1 MDANSCGVSAD
12 PQDLPHL
19 TGGELI
25 PDGKEKGLAISLGE
39 GTERGGDFGLTRDH
53 GRGRCREEL
62 DHESAEEGFTSN
74 ALPAHVGEDLA
85 ADANGPS
92 NLGTFRDSIGLLP
105 EEQHGLAD
113 GVFSLFGRRSAQGI
127 SPGRL
132 VHAINQRLELTHVVH
147 PALLDVPLLL
157 RNTCHNSTHPFRELC
172 HPLDTVPNRRSNTP
186 MTRHDQ
192 DRKTRI
198 LQAIA
203 EGIRRSGTPPTVREI
218 ADLVGLAAPS
228 AVHHHLETLEHE
240 GLIERGAGLSRSVRL
255 TARGRSLL
263 EIDSELETTNLPMAA
278 RELVVVG
285 QIAAGGPIE
294 AYEER
299 SETVAVPEFMSTPDS
314 YLLKIRGDSM
324 IDAQIADGDYVVI
337 KPSKVAADGD
347 IVVAQVEENEVTL
360 KQLFR
365 ETGRVRLQPANKAYK
380 PMYYPT
386 VNVQGVLVGV
396 LRRVH

>member
-1 MDANSCGVSAD
+1 MMQLQRSFTPTRTPTNAAVTLMGSSYCSDCLSARLVCPYANPARSPAKARGEEGYEAEFKND
-12 PQDLPHL
+12 
-19 TGGELI
+19 GG
-25 PDGKEKGLAISLGE
+25 GLA
-39 GTERGGDFGLTRDH
+39 H
-53 GRGRCREEL
+53 GASVPTLC
-62 DHESAEEGFTSN
+62 
-74 ALPAHVGEDLA
+74 
-85 ADANGPS
+85 
-92 NLGTFRDSIGLLP
+92 
-105 EEQHGLAD
+105 Q
-113 GVFSLFGRRSAQGI
+113 
-127 SPGRL
+127 
-132 VHAINQRLELTHVVH
+132 
-147 PALLDVPLLL
+147 LLDRIP
-157 RNTCHNSTHPFRELC
+157 NS
-172 HPLDTVPNRRSNTP
+172 RSNGC
-186 MTRHDQ
+186 MTKHDQ

-203 EGIRRSGTPPTVREI
+203 EGSRRSGTPPTVREI

-228 AVHHHLETLEHE
+228 AVHHHLETLERE
-240 GLIERGAGLSRSVRL
+240 GLIQRDSGLSRSVRL

-263 EIDSELETTNLPMAA
+263 EIDDAVETTNLPMAA

-299 SETVAVPEFMSTPDS
+299 SESVAVPEFMSTADS

-324 IDAQIADGDYVVI
+324 IDVQIADGDYVVI

-365 ETGRVRLQPANKAYK
+365 ESGRVRLQPANKAYA

>member
-1 MDANSCGVSAD
+1 MMQLQRSFTPTRTPTNAAVTLMGSSYCSDCLSARLVCPYANPARSPAKARGEEGYEAEFKND
-12 PQDLPHL
+12 
-19 TGGELI
+19 GG
-25 PDGKEKGLAISLGE
+25 GLA
-39 GTERGGDFGLTRDH
+39 H
-53 GRGRCREEL
+53 GASVPTLC
-62 DHESAEEGFTSN
+62 
-74 ALPAHVGEDLA
+74 
-85 ADANGPS
+85 
-92 NLGTFRDSIGLLP
+92 
-105 EEQHGLAD
+105 Q
-113 GVFSLFGRRSAQGI
+113 
-127 SPGRL
+127 
-132 VHAINQRLELTHVVH
+132 
-147 PALLDVPLLL
+147 LLDRIP
-157 RNTCHNSTHPFRELC
+157 NS
-172 HPLDTVPNRRSNTP
+172 RSNGC
-186 MTRHDQ
+186 MTKHDQ

-203 EGIRRSGTPPTVREI
+203 EGSRRSGTPPTVREI

-228 AVHHHLETLEHE
+228 AVHHHLETLERE
-240 GLIERGAGLSRSVRL
+240 GLIQRDSGLSRSVRL

-263 EIDSELETTNLPMAA
+263 EIDDAVETTNLPMAA

-299 SETVAVPEFMSTPDS
+299 SESVAVPEFMSTADS

-365 ETGRVRLQPANKAYK
+365 ESGRVRLQPANKAYV

>member
-1 MDANSCGVSAD
+1 VDANRRSIGAD

-25 PDGKEKGLAISLGE
+25 PDGKEEGLAVSLGE
-39 GTERGGDFGLTRDH
+39 GTERGGDFRLAGDH
-53 GRGRCREEL
+53 GGGGGGEKLR
-62 DHESAEEGFTSN
+62 HKSAEEGFTSY

-85 ADANGPS
+85 ADTNRPS
-92 NLGTFRDSIGLLP
+92 DLGALRYALGLLP
-105 EEQHGLAD
+105 EEQHGFTD
-113 GVFSLFGRRSAQGI
+113 GVFGLVGRRSTEGVP
-127 SPGRL
+127 PGRL

-147 PALLDVPLLL
+147 PAPLDVPLLC
-157 RNTCHNSTHPFRELC
+157 RNTCHNSTHPFRGLC

-228 AVHHHLETLEHE
+228 AVHHHLETLEQE

-255 TARGRSLL
+255 TARGRALL

>member
-1 MDANSCGVSAD
+1 
-12 PQDLPHL
+12 
-19 TGGELI
+19 
-25 PDGKEKGLAISLGE
+25 
-39 GTERGGDFGLTRDH
+39 
-53 GRGRCREEL
+53 
-62 DHESAEEGFTSN
+62 
-74 ALPAHVGEDLA
+74 
-85 ADANGPS
+85 
-92 NLGTFRDSIGLLP
+92 
-105 EEQHGLAD
+105 
-113 GVFSLFGRRSAQGI
+113 
-127 SPGRL
+127 
-132 VHAINQRLELTHVVH
+132 
-147 PALLDVPLLL
+147 
-157 RNTCHNSTHPFRELC
+157 
-172 HPLDTVPNRRSNTP
+172 
-186 MTRHDQ
+186 MTKHDQ

-198 LQAIA
+198 LQANA
-203 EGIRRSGTPPTVREI
+203 EGSRRSGTPPTVREI

-228 AVHHHLETLEHE
+228 AVHHHLETLERE
-240 GLIERGAGLSRSVRL
+240 GLIQREEGLSRSVRL

-263 EIDSELETTNLPMAA
+263 ELDDAVETTNLPMAA

-299 SETVAVPEFMSTPDS
+299 SESVAVPEFMSTADS

-365 ETGRVRLQPANKAYK
+365 ESGRVRLQPANKAYA

>member
-1 MDANSCGVSAD
+1 
-12 PQDLPHL
+12 
-19 TGGELI
+19 
-25 PDGKEKGLAISLGE
+25 
-39 GTERGGDFGLTRDH
+39 
-53 GRGRCREEL
+53 
-62 DHESAEEGFTSN
+62 
-74 ALPAHVGEDLA
+74 
-85 ADANGPS
+85 
-92 NLGTFRDSIGLLP
+92 
-105 EEQHGLAD
+105 
-113 GVFSLFGRRSAQGI
+113 
-127 SPGRL
+127 
-132 VHAINQRLELTHVVH
+132 
-147 PALLDVPLLL
+147 
-157 RNTCHNSTHPFRELC
+157 
-172 HPLDTVPNRRSNTP
+172 

-228 AVHHHLETLEHE
+228 AVHHHLETLEQE

-263 EIDSELETTNLPMAA
+263 EIDSELETTTLPMAA

-380 PMYYPT
+380 PMYYPA

>member
-1 MDANSCGVSAD
+1 MVAIAHILIHTVFDPHHPLAPAQHLGNPRFDAALALGLIITQPGKLVLF
-12 PQDLPHL
+12 P
-19 TGGELI
+19 GE
-25 PDGKEKGLAISLGE
+25 
-39 GTERGGDFGLTRDH
+39 
-53 GRGRCREEL
+53 
-62 DHESAEEGFTSN
+62 
-74 ALPAHVGEDLA
+74 V
-85 ADANGPS
+85 ADAEA
-92 NLGTFRDSIGLLP
+92 LSIVQARCASCHAAQP
-105 EEQHGLAD
+105 TDATIKVAPK
-113 GVFSLFGRRSAQGI
+113 GV
-127 SPGRL
+127 
-132 VHAINQRLELTHVVH
+132 
-147 PALLDVPLLL
+147 
-157 RNTCHNSTHPFRELC
+157 
-172 HPLDTVPNRRSNTP
+172 
-186 MTRHDQ
+186 
-192 DRKTRI
+192 
-198 LQAIA
+198 
-203 EGIRRSGTPPTVREI
+203 
-218 ADLVGLAAPS
+218 
-228 AVHHHLETLEHE
+228 HLETLEQE

>member
-1 MDANSCGVSAD
+1 MDADCRGICAD
-12 PQDLPHL
+12 PQDFPHF
-19 TGGELI
+19 TGGELV
-25 PDGKEKGLAISLGE
+25 PDGKEEGLAVSLGE
-39 GTERGGDFGLTRDH
+39 GTERGGDFGLAGDH
-53 GRGRCREEL
+53 GGGGDGEEL
-62 DHESAEEGFTSN
+62 GHESAEEGFTSN

-85 ADANGPS
+85 ADTNRPS
-92 NLGTFRDSIGLLP
+92 DLGSLRYALGLLP
-105 EEQHGLAD
+105 EEQHGFTD
-113 GVFSLFGRRSAQGI
+113 GVFSLIGRRSTEGVP
-127 SPGRL
+127 PGRL

-147 PALLDVPLLL
+147 PAPLDVPLLS

-228 AVHHHLETLEHE
+228 AVHHHLETLEQE

>member
-1 MDANSCGVSAD
+1 MMQLQRSFTPTRTPTNAAVTLMGSSYCSDCLSARLVCPYANPARSPAKARGEEEYEAEVKS
-12 PQDLPHL
+12 
-19 TGGELI
+19 GG
-25 PDGKEKGLAISLGE
+25 GGLA
-39 GTERGGDFGLTRDH
+39 H
-53 GRGRCREEL
+53 GASVPTLC
-62 DHESAEEGFTSN
+62 
-74 ALPAHVGEDLA
+74 
-85 ADANGPS
+85 
-92 NLGTFRDSIGLLP
+92 
-105 EEQHGLAD
+105 Q
-113 GVFSLFGRRSAQGI
+113 
-127 SPGRL
+127 
-132 VHAINQRLELTHVVH
+132 
-147 PALLDVPLLL
+147 LLDKIP
-157 RNTCHNSTHPFRELC
+157 NS
-172 HPLDTVPNRRSNTP
+172 RSNGC
-186 MTRHDQ
+186 MTKHDQ

-203 EGIRRSGTPPTVREI
+203 EGSRRSGTPPTVREI

-228 AVHHHLETLEHE
+228 AVHHHLETLERE
-240 GLIERGAGLSRSVRL
+240 GLIQRDSGLSRSVRL

-263 EIDSELETTNLPMAA
+263 ELDDAVETTNLPMAA

-299 SETVAVPEFMSTPDS
+299 SESVAVPEFMSTADS

-347 IVVAQVEENEVTL
+347 IVVAQVGENEVTL

-365 ETGRVRLQPANKAYK
+365 ESGRVRLQPANKAYA
-380 PMYYPT
+380 PMYYTT

>member
-1 MDANSCGVSAD
+1 MANLCQLLD
-12 PQDLPHL
+12 K
-19 TGGELI
+19 I
-25 PDGKEKGLAISLGE
+25 PNS
-39 GTERGGDFGLTRDH
+39 R
-53 GRGRCREEL
+53 
-62 DHESAEEGFTSN
+62 SN
-74 ALPAHVGEDLA
+74 AL
-85 ADANGPS
+85 
-92 NLGTFRDSIGLLP
+92 
-105 EEQHGLAD
+105 
-113 GVFSLFGRRSAQGI
+113 
-127 SPGRL
+127 
-132 VHAINQRLELTHVVH
+132 
-147 PALLDVPLLL
+147 
-157 RNTCHNSTHPFRELC
+157 
-172 HPLDTVPNRRSNTP
+172 
-186 MTRHDQ
+186 MTKHDQ

-203 EGIRRSGTPPTVREI
+203 EGSRRSGTPPTVREI

-228 AVHHHLETLEHE
+228 AVHHHLETLERE
-240 GLIERGAGLSRSVRL
+240 GLIKRDSGLSRSVRL

-263 EIDSELETTNLPMAA
+263 ELDDAVEAISLPAVA
-278 RELVVVG
+278 RDLVVVG

-365 ETGRVRLQPANKAYK
+365 EQGRIRLQPANKAYA
-380 PMYYPT
+380 PMYYPA

>member
-1 MDANSCGVSAD
+1 MGHPLSFGLILGSLGLPVRRFSAQPNPKGGKEEYEAEVKNDGGGLAHGASVSALCQLLD
-12 PQDLPHL
+12 K
-19 TGGELI
+19 I
-25 PDGKEKGLAISLGE
+25 PN
-39 GTERGGDFGLTRDH
+39 TR
-53 GRGRCREEL
+53 
-62 DHESAEEGFTSN
+62 SN
-74 ALPAHVGEDLA
+74 A
-85 ADANGPS
+85 
-92 NLGTFRDSIGLLP
+92 
-105 EEQHGLAD
+105 
-113 GVFSLFGRRSAQGI
+113 
-127 SPGRL
+127 
-132 VHAINQRLELTHVVH
+132 
-147 PALLDVPLLL
+147 
-157 RNTCHNSTHPFRELC
+157 C
-172 HPLDTVPNRRSNTP
+172 
-186 MTRHDQ
+186 MTKHDQ

-203 EGIRRSGTPPTVREI
+203 EGSRRSGTPPTVREI

-228 AVHHHLETLEHE
+228 AVHHHLETLERE
-240 GLIERGAGLSRSVRL
+240 GLIKRDSGLSRSVRL

-263 EIDSELETTNLPMAA
+263 ELDDAVEATSLPAVA
-278 RELVVVG
+278 RDLVVVG

-365 ETGRVRLQPANKAYK
+365 EQGRILLQPANKAYA
-380 PMYYPT
+380 PMCYPT

-396 LRRVH
+396 LRRAH

>member
-1 MDANSCGVSAD
+1 
-12 PQDLPHL
+12 
-19 TGGELI
+19 
-25 PDGKEKGLAISLGE
+25 
-39 GTERGGDFGLTRDH
+39 
-53 GRGRCREEL
+53 
-62 DHESAEEGFTSN
+62 
-74 ALPAHVGEDLA
+74 
-85 ADANGPS
+85 
-92 NLGTFRDSIGLLP
+92 
-105 EEQHGLAD
+105 
-113 GVFSLFGRRSAQGI
+113 
-127 SPGRL
+127 
-132 VHAINQRLELTHVVH
+132 
-147 PALLDVPLLL
+147 
-157 RNTCHNSTHPFRELC
+157 
-172 HPLDTVPNRRSNTP
+172 
-186 MTRHDQ
+186 MTKHDQ
-192 DRKTRI
+192 DRKVRI

-203 EGIRRSGTPPTVREI
+203 EGVRRSGTPPTVREI

-228 AVHHHLETLEHE
+228 AVHHHLETLERE
-240 GLIERGAGLSRSVRL
+240 GLIKRDSGLSRSVRL
-255 TARGRSLL
+255 TARGRALL
-263 EIDSELETTNLPMAA
+263 ELDDAVEATNLPAVA
-278 RELVVVG
+278 RDLVVVG

-299 SETVAVPEFMSTPDS
+299 SETVAVPEFMSTADS

-365 ETGRVRLQPANKAYK
+365 EQGRVRLQPANKAYA